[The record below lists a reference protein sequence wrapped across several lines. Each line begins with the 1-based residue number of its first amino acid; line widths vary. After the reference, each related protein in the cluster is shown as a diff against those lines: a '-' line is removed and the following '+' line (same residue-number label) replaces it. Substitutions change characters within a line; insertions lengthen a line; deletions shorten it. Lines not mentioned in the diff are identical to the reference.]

1 MGPICNF
8 LYLIFSKYI
17 LQVEIKKHSHWKCHQ
32 GSSLTW
38 TVANTPFINYLGVDQ
53 TAATPEKDGSSKL
66 RCVVS
71 LCSSDKDVF
80 YHNFPEFGSKR
91 YVAWCEACDIDQK
104 TNKESKICSKHFTK
118 GMIKFINF

>member
-1 MGPICNF
+1 MGGICNF
-8 LYLIFSKYI
+8 FCIWF
-17 LQVEIKKHSHWKCHQ
+17 LQVEIKKHCHWKCDH
-32 GSSLTW
+32 GSSLTR
-38 TVANTPFINYLGVDQ
+38 TVDITPFINCLGVDQ

-91 YVAWCEACDIDQK
+91 YVAWCEACGIDQK
-104 TNKESKICSKHFTK
+104 SHKESKICSKHFTK
-118 GMIKFINF
+118 GMIQFINF